1 MLLALPEEMGGV
13 SQEANCSVFP
23 QCGSIRRGVERQ
35 SWGDSSPA
43 RPSGEARP
51 SLVAPALHQHHARRG
66 TGKRDSGVH
75 SPLTLLFGAERVSR
89 HAPEG
94 SEGSPPFPG
103 VSL

>member
-1 MLLALPEEMGGV
+1 MLFAFPEEMGGV
-13 SQEANCSVFP
+13 SQEANCSVFL
-23 QCGSIRRGVERQ
+23 QWGRIQLLVEKQ

-51 SLVAPALHQHHARRG
+51 SLVAPALHQHHTRRG

-75 SPLTLLFGAERVSR
+75 SPLTLLFRTERVSR